1 MSPAAIATQT
11 RIRQF
16 SRDEDPAAAQVAA
29 EIIGQVRLRACAV
42 DHDHGQFF
50 KSSFGFLGLRL
61 CQRMPTT
68 ACSAQTLV
76 SRRLTP
82 SSIKLGLDM
91 ALTDVVLA
99 ADWYYLRWHAIAHN
113 YQLSRSDIRMM
124 YDLQGEAAAYAYW
137 YPEEK
142 GRVVWGAVMT
152 IADQQGSSNSHH
164 PGSVND
170 HVHARSRGCS

>member
-1 MSPAAIATQT
+1 MIIT
-11 RIRQF
+11 I
-16 SRDEDPAAAQVAA
+16 QV
-29 EIIGQVRLRACAV
+29 IVW
-42 DHDHGQFF
+42 FP
-50 KSSFGFLGLRL
+50 GLRL

-91 ALTDVVLA
+91 ALTDVILA

-142 GRVVWGAVMT
+142 GRSSCDAVRT
-152 IADQQGSSNSHH
+152 GVISRAQ
-164 PGSVND
+164 SVSPFVQAESVYD